1 MISATGCGKTFFS
14 CAFGNNACEHQYT
27 ARYFTMAEF
36 LEECAAAEK
45 RGRYVKYIKSVANTN
60 LIIMD
65 DFLLT
70 SVTQRDVEY
79 LYHLFS
85 SQPRGNKPRSFIIC
99 SQLMKEE
106 MYTRLSSIAPSL
118 ADAIINRISARAYEF
133 EIQGDSMRE
142 VDIPAELNRIRESKV
157 QQ

>member
-1 MISATGCGKTFFS
+1 
-14 CAFGNNACEHQYT
+14 
-27 ARYFTMAEF
+27 MAEF